1 LRIAII
7 ILALA
12 GIIVSSLAW
21 HVHYSTDTQPCDINA
36 HWDCGIVNHSRYS
49 MIRGVPVAA
58 IGVAGYLFLAL
69 LAGFRQRRWTLVFSL
84 VGLLFALYLSH
95 IEASVLEVW
104 CLYCVMSQTV
114 IALITLLATVDLMVH
129 RSRMRRGEPV

>member
-1 LRIAII
+1 MRIAII

-104 CLYCVMSQTV
+104 CLYCVISQTL
-114 IALITLLATVDLMVH
+114 IALITLLATVDLMVR

>member
-1 LRIAII
+1 MRIAII

-49 MIRGVPVAA
+49 MIQGVPVAA

-129 RSRMRRGEPV
+129 RSRMRRGLPV